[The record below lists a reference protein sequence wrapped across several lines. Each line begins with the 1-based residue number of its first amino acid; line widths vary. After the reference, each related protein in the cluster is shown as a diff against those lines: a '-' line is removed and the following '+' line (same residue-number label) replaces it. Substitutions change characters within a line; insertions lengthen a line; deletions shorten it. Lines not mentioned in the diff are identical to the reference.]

1 MHLDIGVADIFDD
14 VDFFYKL
21 LNLKLIVDL
30 ALVQVN
36 QQTFEPLSGDDVFV
50 LEVIFHLVLI

>member
-14 VDFFYKL
+14 VDLFYKL

-36 QQTFEPLSGDDVFV
+36 QQTFEPFSGDNVFV